1 MCTAPTWKKWE
12 KIIKIN
18 AFSISRL
25 ACSLPFLL
33 FFSDFAVL
41 GGLGGFQ
48 PQNFFAGDPQH
59 TGSKFEMD
67 VATFGLDFLEECTT
81 QGRTRSPSDGVPL
94 FQGSFYSIIP
104 WPIRWHEYDTLQ
116 MILGIFR
123 HHGAHSCRLSGSN
136 NLLMWLAQHGCLR
149 TELNQ
154 FVANS

>member
-1 MCTAPTWKKWE
+1 MHRRWFNWTGKVKVPQMGLWWRAQP
-12 KIIKIN
+12 
-18 AFSISRL
+18 AVLISRFIWMQL
-25 ACSLPFLL
+25 KRTIRDIRIERKEKKKHVP
-33 FFSDFAVL
+33 
-41 GGLGGFQ
+41 
-48 PQNFFAGDPQH
+48 H

-94 FQGSFYSIIP
+94 FQGSFCSIIP

>member
-1 MCTAPTWKKWE
+1 MVE
-12 KIIKIN
+12 E
-18 AFSISRL
+18 RVERE
-25 ACSLPFLL
+25 
-33 FFSDFAVL
+33 DRVERE
-41 GGLGGFQ
+41 
-48 PQNFFAGDPQH
+48 H

-94 FQGSFYSIIP
+94 FQGSFCSIIP
-104 WPIRWHEYDTLQ
+104 WPIRWHKYDTLQ

>member
-1 MCTAPTWKKWE
+1 MLYNVLQ
-12 KIIKIN
+12 IKISEQSLVFKAEQKRKVN
-18 AFSISRL
+18 KERL
-25 ACSLPFLL
+25 
-33 FFSDFAVL
+33 
-41 GGLGGFQ
+41 
-48 PQNFFAGDPQH
+48 H

-94 FQGSFYSIIP
+94 FQGSFCSIIP

>member
-1 MCTAPTWKKWE
+1 MGPKTQRKSGDIPFRFNSFSFFPFILLILVLFFFLIQSE
-12 KIIKIN
+12 KI
-18 AFSISRL
+18 R
-25 ACSLPFLL
+25 
-33 FFSDFAVL
+33 
-41 GGLGGFQ
+41 
-48 PQNFFAGDPQH
+48 H

-94 FQGSFYSIIP
+94 FQGSFCSIIP